1 MYFLVTITTQPSD
14 VAVPSGGTAVFTCV
28 VDLGDRNANTDDIKW
43 DNMGNAITRVSTDPY
58 MVENNFDKDDQL
70 ISTLTIKN
78 VNTQHT
84 GLYQFVLSLNDG
96 DVMSRE
102 ATLNLLTGRE
112 ILPLFLF
119 VLVQIVYKI
128 DGQ

>member
-1 MYFLVTITTQPSD
+1 M
-14 VAVPSGGTAVFTCV
+14 FTCV

-58 MVENNFDKDDQL
+58 MVENDFEEGDQL

-78 VNTQHT
+78 VNTQHA
-84 GLYQFVLSLNDG
+84 GLYQFVLSLSDG

-102 ATLNLLTGRE
+102 AFLSILTG
-112 ILPLFLF
+112 
-119 VLVQIVYKI
+119 KS
-128 DGQ
+128 

>member
-1 MYFLVTITTQPSD
+1 M
-14 VAVPSGGTAVFTCV
+14 FTCV
-28 VDLGDRNANTDDIKW
+28 VDLRDRNANTDDIKW

-78 VNTQHT
+78 VNTQHA

-96 DVMSRE
+96 DVMSKE
-102 ATLNLLTGRE
+102 ATLNLLTGRVNFTQIQWSIFNICTFCYHFT
-112 ILPLFLF
+112 ILW
-119 VLVQIVYKI
+119 LV
-128 DGQ
+128 